1 MIDIFIALSVLFAL
15 HFVGDFVC
23 QSDRMAKGKS
33 TNWLILLEHV
43 MTYYLVIGV
52 GFILFKWV
60 FYPNMGSL
68 TVFLLVNLVAHF
80 VTDFFTSRWTTKL
93 YLQGK
98 RHWFFVVIGLDQL
111 IHILTLM
118 WTYKLLVLG

>member
-1 MIDIFIALSVLFAL
+1 MIEIFIALSVLFAL
-15 HFVGDFVC
+15 HFVGDFIC

-43 MTYYLVIGV
+43 LVYCIV
-52 GFILFKWV
+52 VFSGFLLFKHI
-60 FYPNMGSL
+60 FYPSL
-68 TVFLLVNLVAHF
+68 PDLTWFMVVNGLAHF
-80 VTDFFTSRWTTKL
+80 ITDFFTSRWTTKL
-93 YLQGK
+93 YLQDK

-111 IHILTLM
+111 IHILTLV

>member
-1 MIDIFIALSVLFAL
+1 MIEIFIALSVLFVL
-15 HFVGDFVC
+15 HFVGDFIC

-33 TNWLILLEHV
+33 ASWKILLEHV

-52 GFILFKWV
+52 GFILFKWA
-60 FYPNMGSL
+60 FYPDMGSL

-80 VTDFFTSRWTTKL
+80 VTDFFTSKWTTKL
-93 YLQGK
+93 YLQDK

-111 IHILTLM
+111 MHILTLM